1 MNENLEL
8 VEQSLS
14 KLEHYIYNEHF
25 EGYDPYDALTSPL
38 FSLPF
43 FNSNKIIRLGAQQIV
58 KHLPINIR
66 SLIGIKKGLN
76 PVTLGLALQS
86 IASLIDVFPDKK
98 HEYITFG
105 NDLVHRIEKLASQG
119 YSGKCWGYD
128 FDWQARYAT
137 IPAYCPTIVATGFI
151 TNALFLYYSVT
162 NNTQAFE
169 LCKSATQFV
178 LRDIKKTH
186 FDETFCFSYSPRDSQ
201 VVYNA
206 TMKGA
211 RLLAQVY
218 SVTQEEILAIEAE
231 KTVQFVIN
239 KQQNDGSWTY
249 SHGDTRTWVDNFH
262 TGYVLDCLDEF
273 IKLTDNNKYQLALEK
288 GIQYYVNN
296 FFIDKKIPK
305 YYSNE
310 LYPIDLTAG
319 AQSILTLLRFGY
331 TDIAINVALYLI
343 DEMQNNQGY
352 FYYQKTKYFTNKISY
367 MRWSNA
373 WMFAALSALCKSLK
387 K

>member
-1 MNENLEL
+1 MNHNDQICQSLFKLENYIQ
-8 VEQSLS
+8 EQSY
-14 KLEHYIYNEHF
+14 K
-25 EGYDPYDALTSPL
+25 GYDPYDALKSQL

-43 FNSNKIIRLGAQQIV
+43 FSSNKIARLGVQQIV
-58 KHLPINIR
+58 KRLPFNIR
-66 SLIGIKKGLN
+66 PLLGIKKGLN

-86 IASLIDVFPDKK
+86 IASLIEAFPDKRQ
-98 HEYITFG
+98 EYITIG
-105 NDLVHRIEKLASQG
+105 NDLVYEIELLASQG

-137 IPAYCPTIVATGFI
+137 ISAYSPTIVATGFI
-151 TNALFLYYSVT
+151 TNALFLYYRVT
-162 NNTQAFE
+162 NNLQAFE
-169 LCKSATQFV
+169 LCKNATKFV
-178 LRDIKKTH
+178 LCDIKRTY
-186 FDETFCFSYSPRDSQ
+186 FDETFCFSYSPKDTQ

-211 RLLAQVY
+211 RLFAQVY
-218 SVTQEEILAIEAE
+218 SVTHEEILAVEAE

-239 KQQNDGSWTY
+239 KQQQDGAWTY

-273 IKLTDNNKYQLALEK
+273 INLTDNKKYQIFLEK

-296 FFIDKKIPK
+296 FFINKKIPK

-373 WMFAALSALCKSLK
+373 WMYAALSALCKSLK